1 VVVRAGDGDEPVSEL
16 VCLARPAEADLRVG
30 RGIEPVAKAREKRD
44 RLRKLVVGDAEP
56 RTRPPTACLQ
66 RPANRRLTA
75 PSHRLLR
82 RTSDF
87 VLAPATVDTLPP
99 SPFAR
104 LRLPY

>member
-1 VVVRAGDGDEPVSEL
+1 MPRI
-16 VCLARPAEADLRVG
+16 LAPLTG
-30 RGIEPVAKAREKRD
+30 TVAKAREKRA

-56 RTRPPTACLQ
+56 STRPTACLQ

-87 VLAPATVDTLPP
+87 VLAPATVDTLPLIA
-99 SPFAR
+99 FAR